1 MTRDRFDNILKCR
14 RFIDYC
20 ASTNEML
27 NSLRGSDPFWAV
39 PGFCDELSTPF
50 GLLWN
55 PGQLLDIDEQ
65 TVPWKGRHRCR
76 VYNPKKPEKRHLKAY
91 CLNDSSKCIKGE
103 LKFDLRAFLPLPTHP
118 MCYWS
123 QKSTITWGTSR
134 HR

>member
-27 NSLRGSDPFWAV
+27 NSLRASDPFWAV

-76 VYNPKKPEKRHLKAY
+76 CYKKPKKPKKWHPKVY
-91 CLNDSSKCIKGE
+91 CLNDSQIGYLLNFPYAIGAGKVPSNGHILFTDNWFTSFSK
-103 LKFDLRAFLPLPTHP
+103 
-118 MCYWS
+118 
-123 QKSTITWGTSR
+123 
-134 HR
+134 